1 MSFDLAP
8 YSGAITAVSNV
19 IDSAIKRIWPDATE
33 VEKAKIQQVTDAMKA
48 EMATQMAQLDINK
61 VEASSPHWFVAA
73 GRPAVIWV
81 GVLNLLYSGIGVSF
95 LTWVAACFGLPPLPI
110 VDSTTTNNILMAL
123 LGIAGMRSF
132 DKSKGTD
139 TKSMK

>member
-1 MSFDLAP
+1 MFDIP
-8 YSGAITAVSNV
+8 KAIEAVSNLA
-19 IDSAIKRIWPDATE
+19 DTAIKRIWPDATE
-33 VEKAKIQQVTDAMKA
+33 IEKAKIQQVTDAMKQ
-48 EMATQMAQLDINK
+48 EMATQMAQLEINK
-61 VEASSPHWFVAA
+61 VEAASPHWFVAA

-95 LTWVAACFGLPPLPI
+95 LTWIAACFGLPPLPI

-139 TKSMK
+139 TKIMK

>member
-1 MSFDLAP
+1 MFDIPA
-8 YSGAITAVSNV
+8 AVEAVSNLA
-19 IDSAIKRIWPDATE
+19 DSAIKRIWPDATQ
-33 VEKAKIQQVTDAMKA
+33 VEIAKIQQVTDAMKQ
-48 EMATQMAQLDINK
+48 EMAAQMAQLEINK
-61 VEASSPHWFVAA
+61 VEAASSHWFVAA

-95 LTWVAACFGLPPLPI
+95 LTWLAACFGLPPLPI

-139 TKSMK
+139 TKTISK